1 LRDSVA
7 SKIGGLVALTGIL
20 GVILLIADKILWESL
35 SGSHAYVLILFVLV
49 DFVVAGFVLLKAGK
63 TALNVA
69 GLWSILR
76 IVAQLGNVL
85 SAPQMG
91 LTYAQ
96 FADYLFD
103 PLVLQEGNPPGVP
116 AVLLDLII
124 VFELVVILAWFRT
137 RSSAKRI

>member
-1 LRDSVA
+1 
-7 SKIGGLVALTGIL
+7 
-20 GVILLIADKILWESL
+20 
-35 SGSHAYVLILFVLV
+35 LILFVLV